1 MKASR
6 FPAYLPH
13 ESFIAPARR
22 AAEVWRLFPAAAVI
36 VGSYLGLLFLL
47 GAYLVSTYGQLI
59 TGALLQRIA
68 RGDTPGAML
77 LLLWTFAG
85 LAVGPMVAVR
95 MIHGRPAGT
104 LFGPSSRRTIA
115 DFRTVALPVAA
126 LHVALLPLALGAEEI
141 RPGVALGAFLGY
153 LPFALPGLLIQT
165 GAEELVFRG
174 YLQQQL
180 AARFRHPAIWMGVP
194 SALFAWGHY
203 LPADFGAN
211 AWAVALWAGIFGLL
225 AADLT
230 ARTGSL
236 GAALGFHFA
245 NNVGAVLLV
254 GIENDL
260 DGLALWSLSID
271 LSDPGVIGPALAV
284 DFATM
289 LAAWLVARIA
299 LRV

>member
-1 MKASR
+1 MNAAR
-6 FPAYLPH
+6 FPAYHPH
-13 ESFIAPARR
+13 ETFIAPARR
-22 AAEVWRLFPAAAVI
+22 TAEVWRLFPAAAVI
-36 VGSYLGLLFLL
+36 VGIYLGLLFLL
-47 GAYLVSTYGQLI
+47 GAYLTSTYGQLI
-59 TGALLQRIA
+59 TWALFQRIA

-85 LAVGPMVAVR
+85 LAVGPIVAVR
-95 MIHGRPAGT
+95 LIHGRAAGT
-104 LFGPSSRRTIA
+104 LFGPSARRTIA
-115 DFRTVALPVAA
+115 DFRTVALPVIG
-126 LHVALLPLALGAEEI
+126 LHAALLPLALGAEEI
-141 RPGVALGAFLGY
+141 RPGVALGTFLGY
-153 LPFALPGLLIQT
+153 LPFALVGLLIQT

-203 LPADFGAN
+203 LPADFGGN

-230 ARTGSL
+230 ARTGTL

-254 GIENDL
+254 GIENNL
-260 DGLALWSLSID
+260 DGLALWSLPVD

-289 LAAWLVARIA
+289 LTSWLLARIA